1 MSKFYDNLMK
11 EIGVGKPARNDGIIY
26 KRFPSS
32 RTGKF
37 TEEEMEYLTTNQI
50 PYQYEKSNKGKNNKN
65 N

>member
-1 MSKFYDNLMK
+1 MSKFYDKLMK

-37 TEEEMEYLTTNQI
+37 TEEEMEYLVINSI
-50 PYQYEKSNKGKNNKN
+50 PY
-65 N
+65 